1 MEKEED
7 IPDDRL
13 RKDIRGIAHEELRP
27 NIIPVT
33 ALLDGEVAGFAV
45 WEIPRRHWR
54 HENFP
59 QFVYRKT
66 IERMDALN
74 DWLYP
79 TAGVRGD
86 RRRLI
91 RSLRMEHANKHLG
104 EGKVEETWY
113 LKTLA
118 VHPKFQRKGVGTA
131 LVKWGM
137 ERARLNGERLYVDA
151 SYVGKPLYLKLGF
164 TEVGGFFVGDS
175 GVRVTNM
182 LWDSK

>member
-1 MEKEED
+1 ME
-7 IPDDRL
+7 
-13 RKDIRGIAHEELRP
+13 
-27 NIIPVT
+27 N
-33 ALLDGEVAGFAV
+33 
-45 WEIPRRHWR
+45 
-54 HENFP
+54 
-59 QFVYRKT
+59 
-66 IERMDALN
+66 
-74 DWLYP
+74 
-79 TAGVRGD
+79 
-86 RRRLI
+86 
-91 RSLRMEHANKHLG
+91 ANKHLG

-118 VHPKFQRKGVGTA
+118 VSPKFQRKGVGTA

-164 TEVGGFFVGDS
+164 NEVGGFLVGDS